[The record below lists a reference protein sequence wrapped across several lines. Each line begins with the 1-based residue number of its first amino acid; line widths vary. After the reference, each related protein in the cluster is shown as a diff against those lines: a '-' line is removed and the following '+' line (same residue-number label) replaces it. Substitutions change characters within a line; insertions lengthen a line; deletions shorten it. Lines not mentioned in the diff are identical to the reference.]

1 MADHTSSAPPDLPAD
16 HTSSAPPDLPADLDD
31 PLPSTLLAD
40 LDEEVDRAADRAIAF
55 LAALVAA
62 ESTLG
67 NEAAA
72 EDVLGEELA
81 RLGFEVSRLPIDP
94 AVADDPRG
102 GIPLLSYDGRTN
114 LLARRGTGEGLLVN
128 GHVDVVPV
136 EAGPWSSPPFRPTVT
151 NGWMVG
157 RGAGDMKAGFAMV
170 TLAVEALARAAP
182 ALAGE
187 RSLTVLGV
195 IEEECTGNGTLS
207 TLRQGIVA
215 DTVLLPEPTDL
226 GLLLAG
232 VGVLWV
238 DVELSGR
245 GGHASD
251 ASQLATPLAALPR
264 LLQALEE
271 LASHL
276 AADHPDPALDG
287 VDSPYNVN
295 VGTVRA
301 GAWRSSVATEA
312 ALGVRVGFPRGWTPE
327 QALEA
332 VEEALAGAKIGAG
345 DGLSL
350 SVRPSGFRA
359 EGYALAAD
367 DPLALALAGAHR
379 SAHGAEPRRFGLGST
394 TDARLYLTEPG
405 VSALCYGPVVRD
417 IHGVDEAVELS
428 SIVRGAKTLARLLAA
443 GVGQPGWREQPGWWA
458 RVDDGGEPGGE
469 RRGAS

>member
-1 MADHTSSAPPDLPAD
+1 MADQSELLPPA
-16 HTSSAPPDLPADLDD
+16 
-31 PLPSTLLAD
+31 LLAD
-40 LDEEVDRAADRAIAF
+40 LDEEVDRGADRAIAF
-55 LAALVAA
+55 LAGLVAA
-62 ESTLG
+62 DSTLG

-81 RLGFEVSRLPIDP
+81 RLGFDVSRLPVDP
-94 AVADDPRG
+94 GVVDDPRG
-102 GIPLLSYDGRTN
+102 GIPLLAYDGRGN
-114 LLARRGTGEGLLVN
+114 LLARRGEGEGLLVN

-136 EAGPWSSPPFRPTVT
+136 EDGPWSSPPFRPTVVD
-151 NGWMVG
+151 GWMVG

-170 TLAVEALARAAP
+170 TLAVGALSRAAP

-187 RSLTVLGV
+187 RALTVVGV

-207 TLRQGIVA
+207 SIRQGIVA

-238 DVELSGR
+238 DLELSGR

-251 ASQLATPLAALPR
+251 ASELATPLAALPR
-264 LLQALEE
+264 LVQALDE
-271 LASHL
+271 LSVRL
-276 AADHPDPALDG
+276 GKDHPDPALDG
-287 VDSPYNVN
+287 VASPYNVN
-295 VGTVRA
+295 VGTLRA

-312 ALGVRVGFPRGWTPE
+312 TLGVRVGFPRGWTPE

-332 VEEALAGAKIGAG
+332 VEEALAGAEVGVD

-359 EGYALAAD
+359 EGYALAGD

-379 SAHGAEPRRFGLGST
+379 SAHGTEPRRFGLGST
-394 TDARLYLTEPG
+394 TDARLYLAEPG

-458 RVDDGGEPGGE
+458 APGESAQRGGRAEPGGGLGGS
-469 RRGAS
+469 R